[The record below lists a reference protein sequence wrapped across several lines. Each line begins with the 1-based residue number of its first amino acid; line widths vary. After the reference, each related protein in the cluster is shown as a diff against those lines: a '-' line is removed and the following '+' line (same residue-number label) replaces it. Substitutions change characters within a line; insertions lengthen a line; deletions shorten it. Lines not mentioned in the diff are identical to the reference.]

1 MSDNSTSIHI
11 AICFDDNFWAPAY
24 AVMRSVCLTSTR
36 RGDIV
41 FHICHDGLS
50 SEHRAALEAI
60 TAEFGAQLRDYALQD
75 HATFNTVARSLPVAK
90 RLHSVIYARMLLD
103 LLLPADVERVIY
115 LDCDTMVI
123 APIENLWDIDLGNN
137 TIGAVA
143 DGWALFQMG
152 GRDMVEKK
160 GLFDTAQPYFN
171 SGVLLIDRA
180 RYAAADIPG
189 RIAQMAADGILSRLY
204 YDQDMLNLIFAENWR
219 ALDWRFN
226 VIDPRP
232 PHQAMGVKILHYTG
246 KRRPWN
252 LWSGTAFARAYR
264 HVMTNAVYY
273 RFMRERRKRALLR
286 LIGRK

>member
-1 MSDNSTSIHI
+1 MSDTSTTIHI
-11 AICFDDNFWAPAY
+11 AVCFDDNFWAPAY

-36 RGDIV
+36 RSDIV

-50 SEHRAALEAI
+50 ADHRAALDAI
-60 TAEFGAQLRDYALQD
+60 ATEFGAQLRDYALQD
-75 HATFNTVARSLPVAK
+75 HDTFNSVARSLPVAK

-103 LLLPADVERVIY
+103 LLLPPDVERFIY

-123 APIENLWDIDLGNN
+123 APIEDLWAIELGDNA
-137 TIGAVA
+137 IGAVA

-180 RYAAADIPG
+180 RYASADIPG
-189 RIAQMAADGILSRLY
+189 RIAQMGAAGILSRLY
-204 YDQDMLNLIFAENWR
+204 YDQDMLNLIFAGNWQP
-219 ALDWRFN
+219 LNWRFN

-232 PHQAMGVKILHYTG
+232 PHQAMGVRILHYTG

-264 HVMTNAVYY
+264 HVMTNEVYY
-273 RFMRERRKRALLR
+273 RFMSERRKRALLR

>member
-1 MSDNSTSIHI
+1 MSGNSIHI

-24 AVMRSVCLTSTR
+24 AVMRSVCLTSKR
-36 RGDIV
+36 RADIV

-60 TAEFGAQLRDYALQD
+60 ASEFGAQLRDYALQD
-75 HATFNTVARSLPVAK
+75 HATFNSVARSLPVAK

-103 LLLPADVERVIY
+103 LLLPKEVERVIY

-123 APIENLWDIDLGNN
+123 APIEELWAADLGEKA
-137 TIGAVA
+137 IGAVA

-189 RIAQMAADGILSRLY
+189 RVAQMGADGILNRLY
-204 YDQDMLNLIFAENWR
+204 YDQDMLNLIFSNNWQ

-264 HVMTNAVYY
+264 HVMTNDVYY
-273 RFMRERRKRALLR
+273 RFMGERRKRALLR